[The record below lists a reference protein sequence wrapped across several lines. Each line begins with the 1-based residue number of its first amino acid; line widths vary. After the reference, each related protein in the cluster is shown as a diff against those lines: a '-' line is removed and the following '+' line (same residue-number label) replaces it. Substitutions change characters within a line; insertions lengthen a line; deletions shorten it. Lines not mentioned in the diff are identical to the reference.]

1 MQLNQLKMLLRH
13 YFDMNFIIETNDV
26 GTSARK
32 GILKTEHGNIKTPI
46 FMPVGT
52 IGAVKTMAPEDLHSV
67 QSQIILGNTY
77 HLYLRPGTKVLNEAG
92 GLHKFNSWDKPILTD
107 SGGFQVFSL
116 ARLNKISDDG
126 VEFQS
131 HLDGSRHMFT
141 PEFSMEI
148 QRNIGADIIMAFD
161 ECPPGDSE
169 KKIVEKAVERTTK
182 WIERCH
188 RWLNKNQELYNY
200 KQVLFP
206 IVQGSINHRLRK
218 KSIEELIPFSTCGIA
233 LGGLAVGEEKNAM
246 LDTIQYCTELLP
258 KDQPRYLMGVGKPS
272 DLLHAIRNG
281 IDMFDCVMPT
291 RNGRNGHIF
300 TSNGVIN
307 IKNEKY
313 KHDFSSVDESS
324 SHPWGAKFS
333 KSYVRHLFNINE
345 ILGLRIASTLN
356 LAYYLNLMRDAREKI
371 SEGSFNTWSNSLLR
385 QMKDM
390 KGM

>member
-188 RWLNKNQELYNY
+188 RWLKKNQELYNY

-324 SHPWGAKFS
+324 FHPWGAKFS